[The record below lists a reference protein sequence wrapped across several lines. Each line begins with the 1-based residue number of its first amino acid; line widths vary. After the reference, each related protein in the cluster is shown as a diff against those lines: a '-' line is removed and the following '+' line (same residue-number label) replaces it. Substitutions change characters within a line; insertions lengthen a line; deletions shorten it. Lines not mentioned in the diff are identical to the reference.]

1 MTDREKIRVVAL
13 YGPTAVG
20 KSSVAL
26 EMALALNGEI
36 VSADSMQVYQGLPV
50 LTDQP
55 AAAMLAAAP
64 HHLVGMVPLNEEYNA
79 VRFAR
84 DAGAAISGI
93 AGREALPLLV
103 GGTGLY
109 IRALLGDFSFS
120 AGSDPEVRR
129 RWEEFIRIQGA
140 AAACA
145 ELQRLDPE
153 AFGAV
158 DTNNPRRLVRALEAA
173 ETDGLSLTGER
184 GRQWSADSPFRVLSF
199 GLDADR
205 EELYAGIECRVDDML
220 QGAALAEVAAALG
233 GNVSRTV
240 AQAIGFKEV
249 AAHLRGELSL
259 ADAAALIKQRTRRYA
274 KRQLTWM
281 RKMPDIVKIDMAGRD
296 AAQAASEIIGRVRLA
311 GFIS

>member
-1 MTDREKIRVVAL
+1 MDRKKIRVVAV

-20 KSSVAL
+20 KSRVAV
-26 EMALALNGEI
+26 EVALALGGEI
-36 VSADSMQVYQGLPV
+36 VSADSMQVYRGLPG

-55 AAAMLAAAP
+55 AAALLAAVP
-64 HHLVGMVPLNEEYNA
+64 HHLVGVVPLSEEYNA

-84 DAGAAISGI
+84 DAGAAMRGI
-93 AGREALPLLV
+93 AGRDALTLLA

-109 IRALLGDFSFS
+109 IRALLGDFSFD

-129 RWEEFIRIQGA
+129 KWEEFIWDRGA
-140 AAACA
+140 AAARA
-145 ELQRLDPE
+145 ELERLDPK
-153 AFGAV
+153 AFRVV
-158 DTNNPRRLVRALEAA
+158 DTDNPRRLVRALEAA
-173 ETDGLSLTGER
+173 EADGLSLAGER
-184 GRQWSADSPFRVLSF
+184 GRQWSGDSPYQVLSF
-199 GLDADR
+199 GLQTDR
-205 EELYAGIECRVDDML
+205 EELYAGIERRVDDML
-220 QGAALAEVAAALG
+220 QTAALPEVEAALR

-240 AQAIGFKEV
+240 AQAIGFEEV
-249 AAHLRGELSL
+249 AAHLRGEISL
-259 ADAAALIKQRTRRYA
+259 ADAATRIKQRSRRYA